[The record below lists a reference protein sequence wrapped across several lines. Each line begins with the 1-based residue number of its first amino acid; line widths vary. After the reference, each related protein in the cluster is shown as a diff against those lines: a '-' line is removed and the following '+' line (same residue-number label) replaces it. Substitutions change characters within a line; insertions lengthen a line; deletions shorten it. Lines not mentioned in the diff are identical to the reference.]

1 MEVSRSQAQ
10 LAIAAAGKAAS
21 VIKAALKAQDSA
33 RILGA
38 TTGNTQL
45 QFHDPQFLDQ
55 LRGRNDV
62 DWAKTEIPSR
72 RIRRYSQAAVRQ
84 LRRCRALGRKRIVTR
99 IQSC

>member
-1 MEVSRSQAQ
+1 MKMEVSRSQAQ

-62 DWAKTEIPSR
+62 DWAKTEVFHLDESAGIPKPQSGNYGDAGR
-72 RIRRYSQAAVRQ
+72 SAASV
-84 LRRCRALGRKRIVTR
+84 
-99 IQSC
+99 S